1 MSKHLKA
8 FSLPTVMIV
17 SVLISLFVL
26 FALSLADL
34 ESHEYHIYHTRKQH
48 ILDLHSA
55 VARYCVDSNLFY
67 RGSDTACVKLF
78 EGTESSV
85 VLTKK
90 DWGLYEV
97 LTANSD
103 YLPFS
108 YSVVCGKERESELNA
123 ALWIGDKYRPL
134 SLSGNTSIQGRV
146 YMPLSGI
153 NYTEISGLSFSGNY
167 VEPSAMGNSAEN
179 IPVVDSSAL
188 KTIQGYRDCISRA
201 WYFRNSQEEY
211 IKHSAA
217 TMYLYGK
224 NSDKVYQ
231 MGGNQILFGDR
242 LTISADSQLDGVLI
256 VARTIILEDG
266 FHGRAQF
273 FCTDSL
279 LIGNRVHLFAPSGLF
294 VSGHEHPYIY
304 IGNRAIIDGYVIVLN
319 KGKEDKMLQYPC
331 FMQQNSAQVSGLV
344 YIDGAAIL
352 GGRINGSTFLS
363 DCFSQV
369 DECKYPGV
377 LRDVQ
382 LTYDANVIFP
392 KLLKGPYKRREIQKV
407 Y

>member
-1 MSKHLKA
+1 MSKYLKA
-8 FSLPTVMIV
+8 FSLPTVMVI
-17 SVLISLFVL
+17 SVLVSLLVL
-26 FALSLADL
+26 FAMSLANL
-34 ESHEYHIYHTRKQH
+34 EGQEYYIYHARKQH

-67 RGSDTACVKLF
+67 RGSDTTCVKLF

-153 NYTEISGLSFSGNY
+153 NYTEISGRSFSGNY
-167 VEPSAMGNSAEN
+167 VEPSAMGNSAVN

-188 KTIQGYRDCISRA
+188 KTIQGYRDCFSRA

-256 VARTIILEDG
+256 MARTIILEDG

-304 IGNRAIIDGYVIVLN
+304 IGNQAIIDGYVIVLN

-331 FMQQNSAQVSGLV
+331 FMQQNNAQVSGLV

-352 GGRINGSTFLS
+352 GGRINGSTFLG

-382 LTYDANVIFP
+382 LTYDASVIFP
-392 KLLKGPYKRREIQKV
+392 KLLKGPYKMREIQKV

>member
-1 MSKHLKA
+1 MS
-8 FSLPTVMIV
+8 
-17 SVLISLFVL
+17 
-26 FALSLADL
+26 
-34 ESHEYHIYHTRKQH
+34 
-48 ILDLHSA
+48 
-55 VARYCVDSNLFY
+55 
-67 RGSDTACVKLF
+67 
-78 EGTESSV
+78 
-85 VLTKK
+85 
-90 DWGLYEV
+90 
-97 LTANSD
+97 
-103 YLPFS
+103 
-108 YSVVCGKERESELNA
+108 A
-123 ALWIGDKYRPL
+123 A
-134 SLSGNTSIQGRV
+134 
-146 YMPLSGI
+146 
-153 NYTEISGLSFSGNY
+153 
-167 VEPSAMGNSAEN
+167 
-179 IPVVDSSAL
+179 
-188 KTIQGYRDCISRA
+188 
-201 WYFRNSQEEY
+201 EEY

>member
-1 MSKHLKA
+1 MSKHVKA
-8 FSLPTVMIV
+8 FSLPTVMVI
-17 SVLISLFVL
+17 SVLVSLLVL
-26 FALSLADL
+26 FAMSLANL
-34 ESHEYHIYHTRKQH
+34 EGQEYYIYHARKQY

-67 RGSDTACVKLF
+67 RGSDTTCVKLF

-153 NYTEISGLSFSGNY
+153 NYTEISGRSFSGNY
-167 VEPSAMGNSAEN
+167 VEPSAMGNSAVN

-188 KTIQGYRDCISRA
+188 KTIQGYRDCFSRA

-256 VARTIILEDG
+256 MARTIILEDG

-304 IGNRAIIDGYVIVLN
+304 IGNQAIIDGYVIVLN

-331 FMQQNSAQVSGLV
+331 FMQQNNAQVSGLV

-352 GGRINGSTFLS
+352 GGRINGSTFLG

>member
-1 MSKHLKA
+1 MSKHVKA
-8 FSLPTVMIV
+8 FSLPTVMVI
-17 SVLISLFVL
+17 SVLVSLLVL
-26 FALSLADL
+26 FAMSLANL
-34 ESHEYHIYHTRKQH
+34 EGQEYYIYHARKQH

-67 RGSDTACVKLF
+67 RSSDTTCVKLF

-153 NYTEISGLSFSGNY
+153 NYTEISGRSFSGNY
-167 VEPSAMGNSAEN
+167 VEPSAMGNSAVN

-256 VARTIILEDG
+256 MARTIILEDG

-304 IGNRAIIDGYVIVLN
+304 IGNQATIDGYVIVLN

-331 FMQQNSAQVSGLV
+331 FMQQNNAQVSGLV

-352 GGRINGSTFLS
+352 GGRINGSTFLG

-382 LTYDANVIFP
+382 LTYDASVIFP
-392 KLLKGPYKRREIQKV
+392 KLLKGPYKMREIQKV